1 MKISF
6 INIAL
11 ILIFLALVGLITILV
26 FFYYQ
31 FITFADYVEDGTSE
45 IEKLND
51 ILEKLTGSFSQLESK
66 AKILF
71 EEK

>member
-26 FFYYQ
+26 FFYYH
-31 FITFADYVEDGTSE
+31 FITFADYIEDGTSE

-51 ILEKLTGSFSQLESK
+51 ILEKLTESFSQLESK

>member
-31 FITFADYVEDGTSE
+31 FITFADYIEDGPSE

-51 ILEKLTGSFSQLESK
+51 ILEKLTESFSQLESK